1 MSAKDSESSDSKNS
15 AETKGQTIA
24 DSEKEKSVNDNSG
37 EVISAKVKKEDNSVN
52 DIETKISEGT
62 QHKDS
67 ISSPKIT
74 KNISK

>member
-1 MSAKDSESSDSKNS
+1 MSAKDSESSNSKNS
-15 AETKGQTIA
+15 ADVKDLTIA
-24 DSEKEKSVNDNSG
+24 DSEKVQFANDDSG
-37 EVISAKVKKEDNSVN
+37 EIMSAKVENEDNSVN